1 MNKMKQENKKNIE
14 DLKEEKSSS
23 DSDSL
28 EVRIQELKIIESN
41 ES

>member
-1 MNKMKQENKKNIE
+1 MKEENKKNFE
-14 DLKEEKSSS
+14 DLKEEKSNNNS

-28 EVRIQELKIIESN
+28 EVGIQELKIIESN